1 MTLDFRTNII
11 EAEEQMSQSQR
22 NIDLKV
28 YVEVI

>member
-11 EAEEQMSQSQR
+11 EAEEQVSQSQR